1 MLWQLVDQSRAVTLR
16 FLQGL
21 EVPALIQSKRILD
34 NLPGTQQSN
43 NPPENNLQKTKKLL
57 HRHLGQQKRDNNN
70 KSRNL
75 KDENPLKREGFLVM
89 IKDKTIQSDPLQEHS
104 DRSKG
109 NNPYLLE
116 RKYLLGNLQD
126 VGQMIQRLNKRNTA
140 KMNKSKKSKKSL
152 FLIKNHLKR
161 KINQ

>member
-1 MLWQLVDQSRAVTLR
+1 
-16 FLQGL
+16 
-21 EVPALIQSKRILD
+21 
-34 NLPGTQQSN
+34 
-43 NPPENNLQKTKKLL
+43 
-57 HRHLGQQKRDNNN
+57 
-70 KSRNL
+70 
-75 KDENPLKREGFLVM
+75 M